1 MAQEKHTYSP
11 DFTDEEF
18 EKFCKFMH
26 QTDTREYG
34 YARAKVLGY
43 DVEGLNIA
51 PGVII
56 SKNPRM
62 SFGKGVRISQ
72 YTYVSGATKIGDH
85 VLIGPNCSLAGGNHK
100 FNAEKGWFADRSE
113 KDQLETSIEIGDGS
127 WLCSNVVVVAGVK
140 VGKCNLICAG
150 AVVTKDTED
159 YAIMAGV
166 PAKKIGHIDKETGE
180 YIYGK

>member
-1 MAQEKHTYSP
+1 MAEEKHTYSP

-26 QTDTREYG
+26 QTDTAAYG
-34 YARAKVLGY
+34 FARAKALGY
-43 DVEGLNIA
+43 DIEGLSIA

-56 SKNPRM
+56 SRNPRM
-62 SFGKGVRISQ
+62 SIGKFVRLGL

-85 VLIGPNCSLAGGNHK
+85 VLIGPHCSIAGGNHK

-113 KDQLETSIEIGDGS
+113 KDQLETSIEIGEGS

-166 PAKKIGHIDKETGE
+166 PAKKIGYIDKETGE